1 MIYWI
6 SSEEKTPPKLRLSGA
21 PPGFFAM
28 RYFSLF
34 AFSALLVASAQTP
47 APNSP
52 AAASAPSSF
61 IAVQSTDQ
69 NAIKARTLLDQ
80 MIQAMGGQAY
90 MSVQDMEQEGRTYS
104 FYQGKPN
111 SVGAPF
117 WRFWKFPDK
126 DRVELTKQRD
136 IVYINVGDRG
146 YEVTY
151 KGTAPQEREQL
162 EDYLRRRE
170 HSLETV
176 LRVWLQQKDTAL
188 FYDGPAVA
196 EQKPC
201 DSVTILDSKNE
212 SVTIFIDRNSHLPVK
227 KVWSWRDPL
236 DNLKNE
242 EGEIY
247 DNFKPVGGALIP
259 HSVLRTRNG
268 DITNQRF
275 LTVVR
280 VNTGVSDSLFQTN
293 VTYDPFKK
301 SSK

>member
-1 MIYWI
+1 
-6 SSEEKTPPKLRLSGA
+6 
-21 PPGFFAM
+21 M
-28 RYFSLF
+28 RYFSLVVF
-34 AFSALLVASAQTP
+34 LAFVAASAQTP
-47 APNSP
+47 SSNPP
-52 AAASAPSSF
+52 AAAVPSSF
-61 IAVQSTDQ
+61 IATQTTDP
-69 NAIKARTLLDQ
+69 NAVKARALLDQ

-90 MSVQDMEQEGRTYS
+90 MSVQDMQQEGRTYS
-104 FYQGKPN
+104 FFQGKPN

-162 EDYLRRRE
+162 EEYVRRRE

-176 LRVWLQQKDTAL
+176 LRIWLQQKDTAL

-201 DSVTILDSKNE
+201 DSVTILDSKND

-227 KVWSWRDPL
+227 KTWTWRDPL

-247 DNFKPVGGALIP
+247 DNFKSIGGVLIP
-259 HSVLRTRNG
+259 HSILRTRNG

-275 LTVVR
+275 LTVTR
-280 VNTGVSDSLFQTN
+280 VNAGVPDSLFQTN
-293 VTYDPFKK
+293 VTYDPYKK

>member
-1 MIYWI
+1 MIGALI
-6 SSEEKTPPKLRLSGA
+6 PTRRKPKMRL
-21 PPGFFAM
+21 PQVPCEM
-28 RYFSLF
+28 RHLILI
-34 AFSALLVASAQTP
+34 ALLAIAPALVQSSAQEASP
-47 APNSP
+47 APSP
-52 AAASAPSSF
+52 F
-61 IAVQSTDQ
+61 IAVESTDK
-69 NAIKARTLLDQ
+69 NALKARAFLDQ
-80 MIQAMGGQAY
+80 MIQTMGGKTY
-90 MSVQDMEQEGRTYS
+90 MSVQDMEQEGRAYS
-104 FYQGKPN
+104 FFQGRPN

-170 HSLETV
+170 HSMETV
-176 LRVWLQQKDTAL
+176 LRIWLQQKDTAL
-188 FYDGPAVA
+188 IYDGPAVA

-201 DSVTILDSKNE
+201 DSVTILDAKND
-212 SVTIFIDRNSHLPVK
+212 SVTIFIDRNTHLPVK
-227 KVWSWRDPL
+227 KVWSWRDRL

-247 DNFKPVGGALIP
+247 DNFRSVGGVLLP
-259 HSVLRTRNG
+259 HSILRTRNG
-268 DITNQRF
+268 EITNQRF

-280 VNTGVSDSLFQTN
+280 VNTGVADSLFQTS

-301 SSK
+301 PGK